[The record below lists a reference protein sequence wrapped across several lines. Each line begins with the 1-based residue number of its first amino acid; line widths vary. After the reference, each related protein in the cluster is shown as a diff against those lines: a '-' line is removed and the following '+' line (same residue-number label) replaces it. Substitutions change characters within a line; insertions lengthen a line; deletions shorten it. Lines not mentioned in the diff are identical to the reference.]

1 MSSCAVMA
9 WALTLV
15 DEFEKAG
22 EPVPENAVPM
32 LPLVDVVLWVKQQ
45 DVPVTPKDL
54 ATRYNVSRATAF
66 RWAAALKAHAGHAP
80 ACRASG
86 LSLRATLGMRQQHR
100 DAALAARKASVQ
112 A

>member
-1 MSSCAVMA
+1 MSACGLMA
-9 WALTLV
+9 WALDLV

-45 DVPVTPKDL
+45 EAPVSAQDL
-54 ATRYNVSRATAF
+54 AARYNVSRATAF
-66 RWAAALKAHAGHAP
+66 RWAAALRAHAGHSP
-80 ACRASG
+80 AARATG
-86 LSLRATLGMRQQHR
+86 LTLRATLGMRLQHR